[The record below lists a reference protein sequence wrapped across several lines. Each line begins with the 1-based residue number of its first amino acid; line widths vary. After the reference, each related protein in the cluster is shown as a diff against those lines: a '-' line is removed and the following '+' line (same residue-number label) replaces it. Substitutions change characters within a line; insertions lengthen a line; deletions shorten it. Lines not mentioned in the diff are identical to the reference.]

1 MGWESWIPWKVARMM
16 DTEPKT
22 WPIGGSAMF
31 VDVTITYICP
41 LLTSMLSSRSF
52 FQQEYEPN
60 SVGLF

>member
-1 MGWESWIPWKVARMM
+1 MM